1 MSDTYNNALKF
12 YLEQLPT
19 FSLAKG
25 KVHSKSTKQALDKF
39 IAPSTGFL
47 KLLIFIYA
55 LHTPTD
61 IILYFY
67 FAQIHSVS
75 LALRPGHFKVAGIP
89 FYIQIPRPFL
99 NSANEDYKNQSHG
112 K

>member
-1 MSDTYNNALKF
+1 MYDTYNNALRF
-12 YLEQLPT
+12 LFGTITHIQ
-19 FSLAKG
+19 SAKG

-55 LHTPTD
+55 LHTPTYT
-61 IILYFY
+61 ILYFY
-67 FAQIHSVS
+67 FVQIHSVS

-89 FYIQIPRPFL
+89 FYI
-99 NSANEDYKNQSHG
+99 
-112 K
+112 